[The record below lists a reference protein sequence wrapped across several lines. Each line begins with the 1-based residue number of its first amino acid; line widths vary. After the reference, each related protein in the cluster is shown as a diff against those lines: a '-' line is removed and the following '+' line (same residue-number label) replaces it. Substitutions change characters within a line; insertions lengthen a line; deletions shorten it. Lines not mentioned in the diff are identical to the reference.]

1 MSLLDTLA
9 ELRRLNEPVPR
20 PFRLPSRE
28 EVATA
33 ERALRRTFHP
43 DYLVFL
49 LTSSDV
55 AFGTVEPFVVI
66 PDGGH
71 LDLVSRAVDAWA
83 IGVPD
88 DLLAICSEN
97 GDFYCMDDAGAVRF
111 WSHNGLTDEA
121 WPDLATWIRLV
132 WIEGG

>member
-1 MSLLDTLA
+1 MPLLETLA
-9 ELRRLNEPVPR
+9 ELRRLNQPVPR
-20 PFRLPSRE
+20 PLRLPSLA
-28 EVATA
+28 EVAAA
-33 ERALRRTFHP
+33 ERALSRTFHP

-49 LTSSDV
+49 LTASDV
-55 AFGTVEPFVVI
+55 TFGTIEPFVVI

-83 IGVPD
+83 IGVPA

-97 GDFYCMDDAGAVRF
+97 GDFYCIDEAGAVRF
-111 WSHNGLTDEA
+111 WSHDGPTEEA